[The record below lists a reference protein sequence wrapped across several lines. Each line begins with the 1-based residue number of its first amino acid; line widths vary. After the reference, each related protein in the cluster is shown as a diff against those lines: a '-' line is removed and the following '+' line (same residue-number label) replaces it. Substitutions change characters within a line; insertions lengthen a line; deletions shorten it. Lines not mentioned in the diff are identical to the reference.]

1 VYLLE
6 YVMSNEVTTTQS
18 ATPIENT
25 EIIDAG
31 VTVNAVPYKQQH
43 PATCNGAAA
52 TARTR
57 GYAPVSRDP
66 AMKGHLLEIHRTLI
80 QYEELVHLLR
90 DEEIGVL
97 MAAQQ
102 IHTNTVLVAD
112 AVKASKAANKKAAS
126 KITLDML

>member
-1 VYLLE
+1 
-6 YVMSNEVTTTQS
+6 MSNEVTTTQS

-31 VTVNAVPYKQQH
+31 VTVNAVPTNNSTPQHAMVQQRLQELE
-43 PATCNGAAA
+43 GMLL
-52 TARTR
+52 
-57 GYAPVSRDP
+57 SRDP

-126 KITLDML
+126 NITLDML